1 MSVFTNPS
9 ALWLLLLIPLMGIF
23 LFWREHQRLRRLRRL
38 GDEGLINQLNWQFS
52 PQKRRFKSL
61 LWISAYGMLIL
72 ALARP
77 VWGIDTD
84 FVDVEGIAI
93 TVVLDVSNSMD
104 ARDVTPSRLERARL
118 AARNLF
124 EGGTGNQVALILFA
138 GNAFVQ
144 FPLTTDTSAA
154 LTFLNGVST
163 ESISRQ
169 GTALEEAL
177 ELAIETIDDRLI
189 SQSLIVVMTDGENHE
204 GNPIRAAEIA
214 AERGIVIHTIGYGDP
229 EGAPIPELNEQ
240 NEIVGYKADQAGN
253 VVVSRLEE
261 ETLMEIADITGGTY
275 QRATASGIEIINL
288 LNIVQ
293 DIERGFLESRTQ
305 VRRVERF
312 PLFVGIALLLIA
324 WDMLLSERK
333 QEALS

>member
-312 PLFVGIALLLIA
+312 PLFVGIALLLIGSCG
-324 WDMLLSERK
+324 LLLRRRS
-333 QEALS
+333 